1 MTTMKD
7 ICVAWVRKGAGPF
20 VSEAQIEEL
29 ANAFFNRD
37 PTGELCHVI
46 SAGYILGMIE
56 TPDEIKPL
64 LDEMV
69 KQAGVA

>member
-7 ICVAWVRKGAGPF
+7 ICVAWVRTNTGPDTP
-20 VSEAQIEEL
+20 EDKIQGLAQ
-29 ANAFFNRD
+29 AFFNMS
-37 PTGELCHVI
+37 PTGELDHVI
-46 SAGYILGMIE
+46 TAGYILGMIE